1 MLENQYRTTLSSKTL
16 QIISQLPLEGSEKV
30 YQLSKTFDVVSLLL
44 DTAATEH
51 EIWMTIALVN
61 NLERIDALA
70 SCELE
75 TLKVTRELLLNPSLF
90 EKVKNETAL
99 YLVATIITVDAKKLA
114 GSFDGNSVISSG
126 SFVDSFERLCLYKS
140 LVKKTRLYSRFHKY
154 LKICLSLSPIEPCEF
169 LEERKVF
176 VMSGAQSNTEHMKR
190 IVYMAEVAGIP
201 VARKDEDIYL
211 SDLVCHEELL
221 ERFILLIQAHFPTV
235 AIRRSNRSYS
245 ELEWKVKRL
254 TIFDKSS
261 IFRRIGFRNHLTSI
275 HLTDALFEQFYTLLP
290 EHEKEANNK

>member
-1 MLENQYRTTLSSKTL
+1 MLNNQYRTTLSSKTL

-51 EIWMTIALVN
+51 EIWMAIALVN
-61 NLERIDALA
+61 NLERIDDLT

-75 TLKVTRELLLNPSLF
+75 TLEVTRELLLNSSLF

-114 GSFDGNSVISSG
+114 GSFDGNAVISSG
-126 SFVDSFERLCLYKS
+126 SFVDSFKRLCLYKS

-154 LKICLSLSPIEPCEF
+154 LKICLSLSPVEPSEF

-176 VMSGAQSNTEHMKR
+176 VMSGAQSNTEHMK
-190 IVYMAEVAGIP
+190 
-201 VARKDEDIYL
+201 
-211 SDLVCHEELL
+211 
-221 ERFILLIQAHFPTV
+221 
-235 AIRRSNRSYS
+235 
-245 ELEWKVKRL
+245 
-254 TIFDKSS
+254 
-261 IFRRIGFRNHLTSI
+261 
-275 HLTDALFEQFYTLLP
+275 
-290 EHEKEANNK
+290 